1 MKNDDGLWG
10 FWAFLLLLGFGIYEY
25 AASDPSMLMF
35 EGSFE
40 IAEVEE
46 IAYFGAIRFN
56 VDVSQGK
63 VLSLSGL
70 NNVIRELNE
79 CLVFDDENW
88 TCNDYY
94 LGEIVGK
101 IDGKWLTPV
110 WLRPINYDLEWL
122 YIKHL
127 RHIVED
133 ASVPFLFGQSSFKPI
148 IELYTSTD
156 AALLNQVRIA
166 QNNLEAKSSELTE
179 ASEAAPIPYEQLDEY
194 IDASNELLEIYDRVA
209 IEGAQV
215 LSLPL
220 ADHQAYGWRIRV
232 PEPPIVSITR
242 TEQTNQANSQHC
254 YVDAPLQE
262 YCVFEGLAE
271 IVLGEDGTQYIHD
284 GYVTELND
292 PAGIYKYRVFI
303 DGMYQGEAEAEFYLP

>member
-1 MKNDDGLWG
+1 MKNDDGLSI
-10 FWAFLLLLGFGIYEY
+10 FWVFLLLLGFGIYEY
-25 AASDPSMLMF
+25 MASDPSMLMF

-46 IAYFGAIRFN
+46 ISYFGAIRFN

-70 NNVIRELNE
+70 NNVIKELNE
-79 CLVFDDENW
+79 CSVFDDENW

-94 LGEIVGK
+94 LGEIIGK
-101 IDGKWLTPV
+101 IDGKWLTPD

-127 RHIVED
+127 RHIVEGG
-133 ASVPFLFGQSSFKPI
+133 SVPFLFGQASFKPI

-156 AALLNQVRIA
+156 AVLLNQVKIA
-166 QNNLEAKSSELTE
+166 QDKVEEISSEFFE
-179 ASEAAPIPYEQLDEY
+179 PSETTPIPDEQLDEY
-194 IDASNELLEIYDRVA
+194 IDALNELFEIYDRVA
-209 IEGAQV
+209 IEGARV
-215 LSLPL
+215 LRLPI
-220 ADHQAYGWRIRV
+220 ADHQVYGWRIRI

-254 YVDAPLQE
+254 YVDAPLEE

-303 DGMYQGEAEAEFYLP
+303 DGMYQGEAEAEFYSP